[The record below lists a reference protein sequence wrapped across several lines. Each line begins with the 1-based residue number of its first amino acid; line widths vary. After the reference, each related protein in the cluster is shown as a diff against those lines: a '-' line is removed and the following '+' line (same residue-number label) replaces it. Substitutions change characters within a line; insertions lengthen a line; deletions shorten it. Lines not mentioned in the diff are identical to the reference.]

1 MRVKHTENYTL
12 IEHFIENYYCN
23 TGGSPSIRDIS
34 DGTGIPTTTI
44 HRYIREMRENGT
56 LEYSGHR
63 SLITKNARD
72 AARKAARIPV
82 LGSVACGL
90 PKFAEEN
97 IEGYYY
103 MPEEL
108 IGHGKFYFL
117 TAVGD
122 SMIEAGIHEG
132 DTILVRQQPTAET
145 GQIVIALIGEEATMK
160 RFYPEPEKHRIRLH
174 PENRNMDDIYVD
186 SCEIQGI
193 AVKLMRDIF

>member
-1 MRVKHTENYTL
+1 MRKKNTETYVL
-12 IEHFIENYYCN
+12 IERFIENYYES

-34 DGTGIPTTTI
+34 EGTGIPTTTI
-44 HRYIREMRENGT
+44 HRYISEMKENGT
-56 LEYSGHR
+56 LEYRGHR
-63 SLITKNARD
+63 SIMTAKAREVS
-72 AARKAARIPV
+72 RKVEKIPV

-103 MPEEL
+103 MPQEL
-108 IGHGKFYFL
+108 IGHGKFYYL

-132 DTILVRQQPTAET
+132 DLILVRQQPTVET

-174 PENRNMDDIYVD
+174 PENSQMDDIYVD
-186 SCEIQGI
+186 DCEIQGI
-193 AVKLMRDIF
+193 AVKLMRDIS

>member
-1 MRVKHTENYTL
+1 MRVKNMENYAL
-12 IEHFIENYYCN
+12 IEQFIENYYEKN
-23 TGGSPSIRDIS
+23 SNSPSIRDIS
-34 DGTGIPTTTI
+34 AGTGIPTTTL
-44 HRYIREMRENGT
+44 HRYISEMKENGT

-63 SLITKNARD
+63 SIMTKKARETL
-72 AARKAARIPV
+72 KKLVKIPA

-90 PKFAEEN
+90 PKYAEEN

-103 MPEEL
+103 MPQEL
-108 IGHGKFYFL
+108 IGHGKFYYL

-132 DTILVRQQPTAET
+132 DLILVRQQPTAES

-174 PENRNMDDIYVD
+174 PENKAMTDIYVD
-186 SCEIQGI
+186 DCEIQGI